1 MTLARDIRYGARALT
16 KAPVFTLL
24 AVAVLAAGIGAT
36 TAIFSLVDAI
46 LLRPLPYHAP
56 DRLMFLAEAAPD
68 YPFNRVAPLNF
79 VDWSEQNHTFESM
92 AAVAGASVT
101 LSTPFGAPEKLRAQA
116 VTSAFFD
123 VLRVAPVTGRTFLT
137 ADAVPDTRVVV
148 LSEAFWKRR
157 TAANRVALRQE

>member
-1 MTLARDIRYGARALT
+1 
-16 KAPVFTLL
+16 
-24 AVAVLAAGIGAT
+24 
-36 TAIFSLVDAI
+36 
-46 LLRPLPYHAP
+46 
-56 DRLMFLAEAAPD
+56 
-68 YPFNRVAPLNF
+68 
-79 VDWSEQNHTFESM
+79 
-92 AAVAGASVT
+92 VAGASVT

-123 VLRVAPVTGRTFLT
+123 VLRVAPVTGRIFLT